1 MFDLILEDEKGR
13 QIKFTNNKDYAITEI
28 DGLNPPS
35 ANIVTSETSLFDGE
49 KFESAKTESRQLEI
63 AIAIQRNAEENRI
76 ALYNVVRIKQYIKVL
91 YKNGKRNVFIEGYVS
106 DFSIDYFAQTQ
117 EATISIL
124 CPEPYFKDAEEI
136 IAGVNLII
144 SKFTFPFAIESTKK
158 VTLGEYEEVLEA
170 NVVNDGD
177 VQSGMVIEIH
187 ANGEVKNPVIY
198 NRETTEFFGVMIE
211 MEAGDSIYINTIKGQ
226 KSVRLFRD
234 AEYINIFNNIKPY
247 SSWLQLEQGD
257 NIFTYEAEDDTTNNM
272 DVTFS
277 YRYLYQGV

>member
-1 MFDLILEDEKGR
+1 MFDLVLENEKGQ
-13 QIKFTNNKDYAITEI
+13 QIKLTNNNDYAITDM

-35 ANIVTSETSLFDGE
+35 ASIVTSEMSLFDGA
-49 KFESAKTESRQLEI
+49 KFVSSKTETRQLDI

-76 ALYNVVRIKQYIKVL
+76 ALYNVVRTKQYIKVS
-91 YKNGKRNVFIEGYVS
+91 YKNGRRDVFIEGYVS
-106 DFSIDYFAQTQ
+106 DFNIDYFAQMQ

-144 SKFTFPFAIESTKK
+144 AKFTFPFAIEATKK

-177 VQSGMVIEIH
+177 VESGMVIEIH

-198 NRETTEFFGVMIE
+198 NRETTEFFGLDIE
-211 MEAGDSIYINTIKGQ
+211 LEQGDSVYINTTVGQ
-226 KSVRLFRD
+226 KSVQLFRD
-234 AEYINIFNNIKPY
+234 AEYINIFNYIKQY
-247 SSWLQLEQGD
+247 STWLQLAQGD
-257 NIFTYEAEDDTTNNM
+257 NIFTYEADEDTTSNM
-272 DVTFS
+272 DVTFT
-277 YRYLYQGV
+277 YRHLYQGV

>member
-1 MFDLILEDEKGR
+1 MFDLVLENEKGQ
-13 QIKFTNNKDYAITEI
+13 QIKLTNNNDYAITDM

-35 ANIVTSETSLFDGE
+35 ASIVTSETSLFDGA
-49 KFESAKTESRQLEI
+49 KFVSSKTETRQLDI

-76 ALYNVVRIKQYIKVL
+76 ALYNVVRTKQYIKVS
-91 YKNGKRNVFIEGYVS
+91 YKNGRRDVFIEGYVS
-106 DFSIDYFAQTQ
+106 DFNIDYFAQMQ

-144 SKFTFPFAIESTKK
+144 AKFTFPFAIEATKK

-177 VQSGMVIEIH
+177 VESGMVIEIH

-198 NRETTEFFGVMIE
+198 NRETTEFFGLDIE
-211 MEAGDSIYINTIKGQ
+211 LEQGDSVYINTTVGQ
-226 KSVRLFRD
+226 KSVQLFRD
-234 AEYINIFNNIKPY
+234 AEYINIFNYIKQY
-247 SSWLQLEQGD
+247 STWLQLAQGD
-257 NIFTYEAEDDTTNNM
+257 NIFTYEADEDTTSNM
-272 DVTFS
+272 DVTFT
-277 YRYLYQGV
+277 YRHLYQGV

>member
-1 MFDLILEDEKGR
+1 MFDLTLENEKGK
-13 QIKFTNNKDYAITEI
+13 QIKLTNSKDYAISEI

-35 ANIVTSETSLFDGE
+35 ASIVTSETSLFDGA
-49 KFESAKTESRQLEI
+49 KFVSSKTETRQLDI

-76 ALYNVVRIKQYIKVL
+76 ALYDVVRIKQYIKVL

-144 SKFTFPFAIESTKK
+144 TKFTFPFAIESTKK

-198 NRETTEFFGVMIE
+198 NRETTEFFGLDIE
-211 MEAGDSIYINTIKGQ
+211 LEQGDSVYINTTVGQ
-226 KSVRLFRD
+226 KSVQLFRD
-234 AEYINIFNNIKPY
+234 AEYTNIFNYIKQR
-247 SSWLQLEQGD
+247 STWLQLPQGD
-257 NIFTYEAEDDTTNNM
+257 NIFTYEADEDTTSNM
-272 DVTFS
+272 DVTFT
-277 YRYLYQGV
+277 YRHLYQGV

>member
-1 MFDLILEDEKGR
+1 MFDLVLENEKGQ
-13 QIKFTNNKDYAITEI
+13 QIKLTNNNDYAITDM

-35 ANIVTSETSLFDGE
+35 ASIVTSETSLFDGA
-49 KFESAKTESRQLEI
+49 KFVSSKTETRQLDI

-76 ALYNVVRIKQYIKVL
+76 VLYNVVRTKQYIKVS
-91 YKNGKRNVFIEGYVS
+91 YKNGRRDVFIEGYVS
-106 DFSIDYFAQTQ
+106 DFNIDYFAQMQ

-144 SKFTFPFAIESTKK
+144 AKFTFPFAIEATKK

-177 VQSGMVIEIH
+177 VESGMVIEIH

-198 NRETTEFFGVMIE
+198 NRETTEFFGLDIE
-211 MEAGDSIYINTIKGQ
+211 LEQGDSVYINTTVGQ
-226 KSVRLFRD
+226 KSVQLFRD
-234 AEYINIFNNIKPY
+234 AEYINIFNYIKQY
-247 SSWLQLEQGD
+247 STWLQLAQGD
-257 NIFTYEAEDDTTNNM
+257 NIFTYEADEDTTSNM
-272 DVTFS
+272 DVTFT
-277 YRYLYQGV
+277 YRHLYQGV

>member
-1 MFDLILEDEKGR
+1 MFDLILENEKGR

>member
-1 MFDLILEDEKGR
+1 MFDLTLENEKGK
-13 QIKFTNNKDYAITEI
+13 QIKLTNSKDYAISEI

-35 ANIVTSETSLFDGE
+35 ASIVTSETSLFDGA
-49 KFESAKTESRQLEI
+49 KFVSSKTETRQLDI

-76 ALYNVVRIKQYIKVL
+76 ALYDVVRIKQYIKVL

-144 SKFTFPFAIESTKK
+144 TKFTFPFAIESTKK

-198 NRETTEFFGVMIE
+198 NRETTEFFGLDIE
-211 MEAGDSIYINTIKGQ
+211 LEQGDSVYINTTVGQ
-226 KSVRLFRD
+226 KSVQLFRD
-234 AEYINIFNNIKPY
+234 AEYTNIFNYIKQR
-247 SSWLQLEQGD
+247 STWLQLAQGD
-257 NIFTYEAEDDTTNNM
+257 NIFTYEADEDTTSNM
-272 DVTFS
+272 DVTFT
-277 YRYLYQGV
+277 YRHLYQGV